1 MHHPHHAILL
11 LGSLA
16 LTSGSPCGPGEAAWP
31 EDGQCHRLNTRG
43 PCPPDQVFLSSARGP
58 RCSSFFDPDEET
70 ENSSSNVI
78 HQEKQSKIRTEKT
91 KLDSWTLPMRGQT
104 PSKEESLCLAQE
116 KVSVFIESYKTKSTL
131 SLDILAFRWPMLQ
144 PPESRTLCP
153 GPVAG
158 DT

>member
-1 MHHPHHAILL
+1 MYLDLSKMHHPHHAILL
-11 LGSLA
+11 VGSLA
-16 LTSGSPCGPGEAAWP
+16 LASGPPCGPGEAAWP

-43 PCPPDQVFLSSARGP
+43 PCPADQVFLSSARGP

-91 KLDSWTLPMRGQT
+91 KLDSWSLPMRGQT

-116 KVSVFIESYKTKSTL
+116 KVSVYFCTHLLRVIKPKVL
-131 SLDILAFRWPMLQ
+131 SLSRFTGLQ
-144 PPESRTLCP
+144 TANATAS
-153 GPVAG
+153 
-158 DT
+158 